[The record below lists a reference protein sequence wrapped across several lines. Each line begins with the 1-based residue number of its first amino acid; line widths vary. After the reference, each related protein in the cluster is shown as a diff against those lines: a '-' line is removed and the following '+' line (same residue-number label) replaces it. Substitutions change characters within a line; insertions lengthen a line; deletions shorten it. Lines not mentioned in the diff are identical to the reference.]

1 MLLLPVGFSCA
12 LLALVLPAHVTPVT
26 PSLHVPR
33 TPSLLVMRGGP
44 PPHAKK
50 KKAKGAK
57 RSKRPPARP
66 ITPAASPAPTEEQ
79 LRDAHMTTVREAVE
93 RHTPALLDQL
103 ASRGYGVIDDFLP
116 ATTVGTMRNE
126 CESLRL
132 GDRMVPSLSTRWDDA
147 SASVVSY
154 EKQNVLSTN
163 LVGGESYAASPRLVE
178 YCVSLVSA
186 LPPLLNARFD
196 DARLSSAVHTNKLA
210 VCLGDGS
217 SYAKHY
223 DNSGGDDA
231 RKLTVLLYLQ
241 QTWREELGGSFRMFA
256 DAEEAAEADGE
267 SREGVSVGHA
277 SALEQLSSGGDA
289 AAAADGAS
297 GEGEDVRHACVDIA
311 PLGGRLLAFW
321 SDSMIHGV
329 LPSHAASEA
338 EHRWALTV
346 WLHTDDPASISFDP
360 DAEARHFGAA
370 RGEQGSESHRVLAG

>member
-1 MLLLPVGFSCA
+1 MSFIV
-12 LLALVLPAHVTPVT
+12 
-26 PSLHVPR
+26 R
-33 TPSLLVMRGGP
+33 T
-44 PPHAKK
+44 
-50 KKAKGAK
+50 
-57 RSKRPPARP
+57 
-66 ITPAASPAPTEEQ
+66 
-79 LRDAHMTTVREAVE
+79 
-93 RHTPALLDQL
+93 
-103 ASRGYGVIDDFLP
+103 
-116 ATTVGTMRNE
+116 
-126 CESLRL
+126 
-132 GDRMVPSLSTRWDDA
+132 
-147 SASVVSY
+147 
-154 EKQNVLSTN
+154 
-163 LVGGESYAASPRLVE
+163 
-178 YCVSLVSA
+178 
-186 LPPLLNARFD
+186 
-196 DARLSSAVHTNKLA
+196 
-210 VCLGDGS
+210 
-217 SYAKHY
+217 
-223 DNSGGDDA
+223 
-231 RKLTVLLYLQ
+231 
-241 QTWREELGGSFRMFA
+241 ELGGSFRMFA